1 VKLRR
6 LSADGHCLITP
17 ALASGSLAR
26 HAESSYERFVEE
38 TERPLDL
45 YELSNAVEH
54 ILAHTDRHDAKL
66 DPLAAPLL
74 HRALPLSRREAA
86 QPGVWRY
93 LAIVCHPEL
102 VRHRWESQSWS
113 TTRSRYWSL
122 GTRHDSNAFS
132 RLWWIAEL
140 TREGDSYALTEE
152 VFAKQSLAISLFVRR
167 FSSYRPS
174 VAAFIEV
181 MRAASPDDTERVVKE
196 LNGRLSTLVLESLDE
211 GTLRGLIQELLEP
224 QRLSGSIAG

>member
-1 VKLRR
+1 MKLRR
-6 LSADGHCLITP
+6 LSLEAHCLVTP
-17 ALASGSLAR
+17 ELASGALAR
-26 HAESSYERFVEE
+26 HTEASYERFLEE

-45 YELSNAVEH
+45 EELSGTVEH
-54 ILAHTDRHDAKL
+54 LLAHTERHDAKL
-66 DPLAAPLL
+66 DQIAAPLL

-102 VRHRWESQSWS
+102 VRHRWEALSWS

-132 RLWWIAEL
+132 RLWWIAEI
-140 TREGDSYALTEE
+140 TRDGDSYALTEE
-152 VFAKQSLAISLFVRR
+152 VLAKQSLAINIFVRK

-174 VAAFIEV
+174 VAAFLQV
-181 MRAASPDDTERVVKE
+181 MRSASSEDTERVAKE

-211 GTLRGLIQELLEP
+211 GTLRGIVEELLQAP
-224 QRLSGSIAG
+224 SAAG